1 MWPVAESVAGDY
13 PWQACHVGAE
23 DGLDEKHCR
32 GLVLLA
38 PEQEVELAVVARRN
52 DLVVQIRPH
61 TTREAEPNVNRGQ
74 VCAQIHQVKV
84 QHFG

>member
-38 PEQEVELAVVARRN
+38 PEQEVELAVAARRN
-52 DLVVQIRPH
+52 DLVV
-61 TTREAEPNVNRGQ
+61 
-74 VCAQIHQVKV
+74 
-84 QHFG
+84 